1 MLRVTRLRS
10 ALASPPALFALA
22 SIAIAL
28 VSLWTISIPKVGAT
42 STFGFQSPICWLAVL
57 ALFGALLLLPNFALN
72 TAAVLAAELLLVAW
86 YAWAMWLVTTPT
98 YSSQY
103 AFVGTDIV
111 GPAWYAAAS
120 GLLFAAALVADRYR
134 ESDQPARAETW
145 LLAAVPGYGLHR
157 LGKSTRGLIWTVL
170 VATTLVLA
178 SLDSPIAPLFQ
189 PLNGLPDL
197 PDPLPTRGPSWVLLV
212 AAALLAALSFVD
224 TIRAKRRLA
233 QP

>member
-10 ALASPPALFALA
+10 ALASPPSLFALA

-28 VSLWTISIPKVGAT
+28 VSLWTISIPKAGAT
-42 STFGFQSPICWLAVL
+42 ATFGFQSPICWLVVL
-57 ALFGALLLLPNFALN
+57 ALLGALLLPNLALN
-72 TAAVLAAELLLVAW
+72 SASVLAAELLLIAW
-86 YAWAMWLVTTPT
+86 YAWTIWLVTTPT

-134 ESDQPARAETW
+134 DSDQPARAETW

-157 LGKSTRGLIWTVL
+157 LGKSTRGLVWTVL

-197 PDPLPTRGPSWVLLV
+197 PDPLPTRGPSWILLV
-212 AAALLAALSFVD
+212 AAALLAALSVVD
-224 TIRAKRRLA
+224 TIRAKRRLG
-233 QP
+233 QR